1 VTPNDRPSPQPSP
14 RKRGEGG
21 SNFVVGTAGHIDHG
35 KSTLITALTGIDP
48 DRLAEEK
55 RRGMTIDLGFAHM
68 RLPSG
73 REIGIVDV
81 PGHARFMRNMLA
93 GTHGLDAVML
103 VVAADEGVMPQT
115 REHLEIVSLLE
126 VRRGIVVLSK
136 VDLVD
141 DAWLELVTAEVQDA
155 LKKTS
160 LAGATII
167 PVSAVTGQGLR
178 ELTAALDS
186 VLDTAEPRSDAGRP
200 RLPIDRVF
208 TMSGFGTVV
217 TGTLVDGSLKV
228 GDELEVVP
236 RGRMVRV
243 RGLQRHNSKVE
254 VASPGSRIAVNVTGA
269 EKTDLARGDV
279 LARPNTMQSS
289 RRLDA
294 SVRVLASAPRA
305 LRHGA
310 ELLLHTGTSE
320 VGGRV
325 VVLQGD
331 TIEPGAEG
339 WIQLYLERAIA
350 AAAQDRFILRVPS
363 PALTLAGGRF
373 ADVAPR
379 KHARHDTAVRE
390 SLDRRAAGD
399 VLQEELRKYPR
410 GVTVEALL
418 KATMASD
425 AKVDGLQAHR
435 VGDWLFAEES
445 WKAIG
450 DRAGREVEE
459 YHRAYPLRPG
469 MAREELRNRLGL
481 PPSAFAAVF
490 QGLAEEGRLQLKEG
504 MVATP
509 QHRVA
514 IEAADGSAARLLEI
528 LGRQPFAPPSL
539 PDAMQTSGAGQEV
552 VRALAQQG
560 ALVRLSED
568 IAFTQDAY
576 EKAVAMVKD
585 VIATTGSVTVAQM
598 RDRMAASRRPVLAL
612 LEHLDAQRVTR
623 RVGDA
628 RVLFR

>member
-1 VTPNDRPSPQPSP
+1 MIAPQPSP
-14 RKRGEGG
+14 LQGEGG

-115 REHLEIVSLLE
+115 REHLDIVSLLE
-126 VRRGIVVLSK
+126 VRRGIAVLSK

-141 DAWLELVTAEVQDA
+141 DAWLELVTAEVHQV
-155 LKKTS
+155 LNETS
-160 LAGATII
+160 LAGATIL
-167 PVSAVTGQGLR
+167 PVSALTGQGLP
-178 ELTAALDS
+178 ELTAALDRL
-186 VLDTAEPRSDAGRP
+186 LDAAEPRPDVGRP

-217 TGTLVDGSLKV
+217 TGTLVDGNLKV
-228 GDELEVVP
+228 GDELEVAP

-243 RGLQRHNSKVE
+243 RGLQRHNSKLDF
-254 VASPGSRIAVNVTGA
+254 ASPGSRVAVNLTGA
-269 EKTDLARGDV
+269 DKNELARGDV
-279 LARPNTMQSS
+279 LVSQHTLVPT

-294 SVRVLASAPRA
+294 NVRVIASAPRA

-310 ELLLHTGTSE
+310 EMLLHTGTAE
-320 VGGRV
+320 VGVRV
-325 VVLQGD
+325 IVLEGD
-331 TIEPGAEG
+331 EIGPGAEG
-339 WIQLYLERAIA
+339 WIQLYLERPIA

-363 PALTLAGGRF
+363 PPMTLAGGRIV
-373 ADVAPR
+373 DIAPH
-379 KHARHDTAVRE
+379 KHARHDSAVRE

-410 GVTVEALL
+410 GVTVDALL
-418 KATMASD
+418 KATMAAD
-425 AKVDGLQAHR
+425 AKLDGLRAHR
-435 VGDWLFAEES
+435 IGDWLFAEES

-450 DRAGREVEE
+450 DRARGEVEAF
-459 YHRAYPLRPG
+459 HRAHPLRPG
-469 MAREELRNRLGL
+469 MAREELRSRLGL
-481 PPSAFAAVF
+481 PTSSFAAVL
-490 QGLAEEGRLQLKEG
+490 QGFLEEGRLEVRDG
-504 MVATP
+504 AVAAP
-509 QHRVA
+509 GHRVA
-514 IEAADGSAARLLEI
+514 IEAADGPAARLLEI

-539 PDAMQTSGAGQEV
+539 PEAMQTSGAGPEV
-552 VRALAQQG
+552 VRALAQRG
-560 ALVRLSED
+560 ALVRVSDD

-576 EKAVAMVKD
+576 AKAVAMVKD
-585 VIATTGSVTVAQM
+585 LIATAGSVTVAQL
-598 RDRMAASRRPVLAL
+598 RDRMDTSRRPVLAL
-612 LEHLDAQRVTR
+612 LEHLDAERVTR
-623 RVGDA
+623 RVGDG

>member
-1 VTPNDRPSPQPSP
+1 MNASSEHPSRPSTP
-14 RKRGEGG
+14 RAEAE

-55 RRGMTIDLGFAHM
+55 RRGMTIDLGFAHL

-81 PGHARFMRNMLA
+81 PGHARFIRNMLA
-93 GTHGLDAVML
+93 GTHGLDAVVL

-115 REHLEIVSLLE
+115 REHIEIIDLLE

-141 DAWLELVTAEVQDA
+141 DAWLELVTAEVLEVLED
-155 LKKTS
+155 TS
-160 LAGATII
+160 LAGA
-167 PVSAVTGQGLR
+167 PVLRASAITGQGLP
-178 ELTAALDS
+178 ELKAALDGL
-186 VLDTAEPRSDAGRP
+186 LDAAEPGPDLGRP

-217 TGTLVDGSLKV
+217 TGTLVDGRLRV

-236 RGRMVRV
+236 RGRRVRV
-243 RGLQRHNSKVE
+243 RGLQRHNRKVE
-254 VASPGSRIAVNVTGA
+254 LASPGSRVAANVIGA
-269 EKTDLARGDV
+269 EKSQLTRGDV
-279 LARPNTMQSS
+279 LAPPHTLQST

-294 SVRVLASAPRA
+294 HVRVLTSAPRA

-310 ELLLHTGTSE
+310 EMLLYTGTAE
-320 VGGRV
+320 VGCRAI
-325 VVLQGD
+325 VLEAD
-331 TIEPGAEG
+331 AIEPGGQG

-363 PALTLAGGRF
+363 PPLTIAGGRF

-379 KHARHDTAVRE
+379 KHARHDVSVRA

-399 VLQEELRKYPR
+399 VLQEELGKYPR

-418 KATMASD
+418 KATMAPEAD
-425 AKVDGLQAHR
+425 IDGLLAR
-435 VGDWLFAEES
+435 RLGDWLFAGEA

-450 DRAGREVEE
+450 DRASLEVNAF
-459 YHRAYPLRPG
+459 HRAHPLRPG
-469 MAREELRNRLGL
+469 MAREELRSRLGL
-481 PPSAFAAVF
+481 LPSAFAAVF
-490 QGLAEEGRLQLKEG
+490 RGLTEEGRLEDRDG
-504 MVATP
+504 AVAAP
-509 QHRVA
+509 DHRLA
-514 IEAADGSAARLLEI
+514 IEAADGPAARLLEV

-539 PDAMQTSGAGQEV
+539 PEAMQTSGAGSEV
-552 VRALAQQG
+552 VRALVQRG
-560 ALVRLSED
+560 ALVRVSED

-576 EKAVAMVKD
+576 ATVVAVVKD
-585 VIATTGSVTVAQM
+585 LIAANGSVTVAEL
-598 RDRMAASRRPVLAL
+598 RDRMVASRRPVLAL
-612 LEHLDAQRVTR
+612 LEHLDAEKVTR
-623 RVGDA
+623 RIGDG